1 MRTLL
6 PFAIALCL
14 MGSFPGV
21 CQITIKKSETRPRG
35 SADPVQ
41 IHQLFFERVSHSNP
55 RTPFTFQSDLTDA
68 EMAILNSVA
77 ADCDSKLQPLND
89 RPVVLEARMRFVESG
104 DEQEG
109 WMDQRLIE
117 LKARR
122 DRVIVEHVE
131 ALRTS
136 LGEPR
141 FQALENF
148 VQDWYNSLTVVTATG
163 TGAPPAAA
171 KKQ

>member
-1 MRTLL
+1 LWLL
-6 PFAIALCL
+6 GVC
-14 MGSFPGV
+14 PGV
-21 CQITIKKSETRPRG
+21 CQIAVKKSDTTPFRG
-35 SADPVQ
+35 PADLVQ
-41 IHQLFFERVSHSNP
+41 IHQLFFERMANGSP
-55 RTPFTFQSDLTDA
+55 RKPITFQNDLTDA
-68 EMAILNSVA
+68 ERALLNNVA
-77 ADCDSKLQPLND
+77 ADCASQLQPLDD

-104 DEQEG
+104 EEQEDWVG
-109 WMDQRLIE
+109 RRLAE

-141 FQALENF
+141 FQVLEACI
-148 VQDWYNSLTVVTATG
+148 QDWYKSLTVVMATG
-163 TGAPPAAA
+163 TGPAPV

>member
-1 MRTLL
+1 MGDRRSKTQADSGA
-6 PFAIALCL
+6 PAKYFEVVYCL
-14 MGSFPGV
+14 KGGVICGRYSLSQSRFGSWAFLRASARL
-21 CQITIKKSETRPRG
+21 QIKKSETRPRG
-35 SADPVQ
+35 PADHVQ

-104 DEQEG
+104 EEQED
-109 WMDQRLIE
+109 WMDERLTE

-122 DRVIVEHVE
+122 DHVIVEHV
-131 ALRTS
+131 
-136 LGEPR
+136 
-141 FQALENF
+141 
-148 VQDWYNSLTVVTATG
+148 
-163 TGAPPAAA
+163 
-171 KKQ
+171 

>member
-1 MRTLL
+1 M
-6 PFAIALCL
+6 ALGL
-14 MGSFPGV
+14 MGSSHGV
-21 CQITIKKSETRPRG
+21 CQIKIMKSETRPRG
-35 SADPVQ
+35 PADPIQV
-41 IHQLFFERVSHSNP
+41 HQLFFERVSHSNP
-55 RTPFTFQSDLTDA
+55 RNPFTFQSDLTDA

-77 ADCDSKLQPLND
+77 ADCDSKLRPLDD

-104 DEQEG
+104 EEQEDWTG
-109 WMDQRLIE
+109 PRLTE

-122 DRVIVEHVE
+122 DRVIVEHIE

-141 FQALENF
+141 FQALETS
-148 VQDWYNSLTVVTATG
+148 VQDWYNSLKVVTATG
-163 TGAPPAAA
+163 AGAAPAA